1 MGCGL
6 ALPVVFQQMWA
17 MKPMVRVQCTMG
29 SDLQV
34 VRASRGFSV
43 DQSRCRGFY
52 LVFLLSGA
60 RSDSHALDVSGQDR
74 AEARVMRAKAGELEA
89 HRRAIK
95 LHEDAAILF
104 ERFHQTDASRH
115 ARQRAECAR
124 EMLRLAQGVA
134 SFTV

>member
-1 MGCGL
+1 M
-6 ALPVVFQQMWA
+6 
-17 MKPMVRVQCTMG
+17 
-29 SDLQV
+29 
-34 VRASRGFSV
+34 
-43 DQSRCRGFY
+43 
-52 LVFLLSGA
+52 VFLLSGA

-74 AEARVMRAKAGELEA
+74 AEARVMRARLREMDPHRRAMLAKARELEA